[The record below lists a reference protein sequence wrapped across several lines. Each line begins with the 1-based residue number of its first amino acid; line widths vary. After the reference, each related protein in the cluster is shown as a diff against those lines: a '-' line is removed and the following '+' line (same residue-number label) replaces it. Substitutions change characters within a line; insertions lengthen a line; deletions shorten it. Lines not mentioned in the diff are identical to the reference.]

1 MGGVWVTSHSV
12 HASEAARLTLGKHTV
27 IYLFVAGALD
37 ITVRSKNTC

>member
-1 MGGVWVTSHSV
+1 MGWGVGYIKFL

-27 IYLFVAGALD
+27 IYLFIAGALD